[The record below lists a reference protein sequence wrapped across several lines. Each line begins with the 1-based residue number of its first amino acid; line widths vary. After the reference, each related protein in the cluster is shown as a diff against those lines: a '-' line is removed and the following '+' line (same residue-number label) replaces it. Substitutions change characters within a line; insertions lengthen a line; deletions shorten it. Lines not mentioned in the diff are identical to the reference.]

1 MMTQET
7 EPLNKA
13 DRIWIFRY
21 LWNPLKAWI
30 HNEGWKGYKY
40 TDNDD
45 VIPVLSKAA
54 GAVFSQEVSD
64 ILSWMRKK
72 GYIEVLELKINYIQV
87 FPKFADNM
95 DTEFEASFLHKRISK
110 EAE

>member
-1 MMTQET
+1 MMTQGT

-45 VIPVLSKAA
+45 VIPVLSNAA
-54 GAVFSQEVSD
+54 GAIFRSEIGE
-64 ILSWMRKK
+64 ILAWMKK
-72 GYIEVLELKINYIQV
+72 REYIEVIQLKINYIQV
-87 FPKFADNM
+87 FPKFTDNM
-95 DTEFEASFLHKRISK
+95 DTEFEASFLQKRISK